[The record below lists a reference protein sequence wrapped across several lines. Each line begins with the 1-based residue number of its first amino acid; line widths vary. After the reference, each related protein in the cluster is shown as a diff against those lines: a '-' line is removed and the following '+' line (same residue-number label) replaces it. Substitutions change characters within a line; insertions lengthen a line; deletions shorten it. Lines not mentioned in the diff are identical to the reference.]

1 MQVLQAVMPVGRAG
15 TLRSARL
22 PQRMAAA
29 VEALGLAVPG
39 VQAAEVLVVAAVAHH
54 AVPTPLV
61 LVVLVVLAGH
71 WYWSSDYGSL
81 CRC

>member
-39 VQAAEVLVVAAVAHH
+39 VQAAEVLVVVEVAQH
-54 AVPTPLV
+54 AVHTQQA
-61 LVVLVVLAGH
+61 LAV
-71 WYWSSDYGSL
+71 
-81 CRC
+81 